1 MVSKPPK
8 KCWGDSTDSRKG
20 TSLRN
25 LLASED
31 SHESEAGT
39 ACPLLDKKQA
49 LLARF
54 QHPNRKDARKMIVK
68 PKRLGRLVGER
79 C

>member
-1 MVSKPPK
+1 MNQRQERPGCGFEK
-8 KCWGDSTDSRKG
+8 
-20 TSLRN
+20 
-25 LLASED
+25 E
-31 SHESEAGT
+31 
-39 ACPLLDKKQA
+39 A